1 MGIDEATCEDIDE
14 CKIWAKS
21 GGIIQKYFCGLEL
34 FLGNEL
40 CMGKCINTPGSFL
53 CTCPE
58 GYQVMSDGITCKGK

>member
-1 MGIDEATCEDIDE
+1 MQNLGQVGWDNSKNIFVDLIFLL
-14 CKIWAKS
+14 K
-21 GGIIQKYFCGLEL
+21 L

>member
-1 MGIDEATCEDIDE
+1 VDEKFKICELDIFIE
-14 CKIWAKS
+14 NYLS
-21 GGIIQKYFCGLEL
+21 
-34 FLGNEL
+34 GNEL